1 MRRTLLLLVIAAISC
16 GGKPKPA
23 TTPLPPEAKTE
34 PEEKP
39 DDKPTEK
46 PEAKPDEAATPPAP
60 TGPVDATIE
69 APKMTVKLVS
79 AGKGKKAPLKLTPK
93 VGTKQQIEVAMDFSE
108 HQSAPKDL
116 GGDSDNSVPTVVLI
130 GDSEV
135 KAVDP
140 AGKADYVITVTSTD
154 VRDATGKLGTDE
166 LGKLKAAVAS
176 LEGMTMSGSIDATG
190 AQSDIKL
197 HVEKPK
203 PETQAVL
210 ELVRVAMPILPPL
223 PAEPVAVGAKWEVTR
238 ATKVM
243 DKVDVTHTT
252 DFELKDHKGTV
263 WTIAG
268 TTKVSGSDQDVAG
281 AKLSK
286 ITGKGNVDVALTD
299 GVLYPK
305 LGQSVETGFQV
316 EATGQGPDGKP
327 VSATLQF
334 GFKQGAQITPK

>member
-1 MRRTLLLLVIAAISC
+1 MLLVIAAISC
-16 GGKPKPA
+16 GGKQKPA
-23 TTPLPPEAKTE
+23 TTPLPPEAKAE

-39 DDKPTEK
+39 EEKPAEK
-46 PEAKPDEAATPPAP
+46 PEAKPEAPATPPAP
-60 TGPVDATIE
+60 QGPVDATIE

-93 VGTKQQIEVAMDFSE
+93 VGAKQQIEVTMDFSE
-108 HQSAPKDL
+108 HQSAPKEL

-140 AGKADYVITVTSTD
+140 TGKADYVVTVTGTD
-154 VRDATGKLGTDE
+154 VRDPTGKLPAEE
-166 LGKLKAAVAS
+166 LGKLKNAVSS
-176 LEGMTMSGSIDATG
+176 LEGMTISGSIDASG
-190 AQSDIKL
+190 AQGDIKL
-197 HVEKPK
+197 HVEKPR
-203 PETQAVL
+203 PETPAVI
-210 ELVRVAMPILPPL
+210 ELVRVAMPVLSPM
-223 PAEPVAVGAKWEVTR
+223 PAEPVGVGAKWQVTR
-238 ATKVM
+238 TAKVM

-252 DFELKDHKGTV
+252 DFELKEHKGNV

-268 TTKVSGSDQDVAG
+268 TTKVTGTDQDVAG

-299 GVLYPK
+299 GALYPK
-305 LGQSVETGFQV
+305 LGQTVETGFQV

-334 GFKQGAQITPK
+334 SFKQGAQITPK